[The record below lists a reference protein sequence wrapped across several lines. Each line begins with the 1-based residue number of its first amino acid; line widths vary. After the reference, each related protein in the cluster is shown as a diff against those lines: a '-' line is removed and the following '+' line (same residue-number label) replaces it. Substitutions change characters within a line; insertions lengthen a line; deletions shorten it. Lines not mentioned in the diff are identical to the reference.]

1 MQQQYFLQ
9 TLSDYQIHEQLCTPY
24 STHLCFYGRF
34 NWNSKSW
41 TYCNYHL
48 EAANQSLFLK
58 WAVRPKC
65 FYLLKLLV
73 HHSPLSNGV
82 SLRLSLCGVYSFPAS
97 GSFLMPTHHH
107 LLHANKL
114 GVLGGAGRDL
124 KKKNERGR
132 VWGREGCWKQKKL
145 EWQEGKRKR
154 DLPLSLFC
162 ALLNLSSLSLP
173 FILRLRHP
181 NKV

>member
-24 STHLCFYGRF
+24 STHLCFYGCF

-73 HHSPLSNGV
+73 YHSQLSNGV

-124 KKKNERGR
+124 KKK
-132 VWGREGCWKQKKL
+132 K
-145 EWQEGKRKR
+145 KRKR
-154 DLPLSLFC
+154 EGLGAGGLLKTKEARMARREEEERS
-162 ALLNLSSLSLP
+162 ALELVLCFVKLIFSFFTLYTKTKTP
-173 FILRLRHP
+173 
-181 NKV
+181 K